1 MSSNRT
7 NANGECTI
15 KGVSKGEH
23 TLTASKTG
31 YRTVKKDINVDGSE
45 LNVNIELD
53 KDGGQGF
60 DVHMTVVDEQKQPIQ
75 GATVELDGDT
85 RTTGSAGGCN
95 FQNISE
101 GKHTLIASKTGYST
115 VKKDI
120 NVDGSQ
126 LDFLITLN
134 KEETGTKNITF
145 QLKDEY
151 GNNISLYNG
160 TNLELLDPDKPASAA
175 YTGPINE
182 NGQATINDIK
192 IGSYALSLPAI
203 PDEYRGLDEEPFNV
217 TIDTSENVEL
227 KVPFNLSDITYKVT
241 DRKTGKVIQGATI
254 KFGDLTGTTDDKGVY
269 TFKDLPR
276 GDYSLGISHKFY
288 HERNGLIP
296 VRRTTTEEEELD
308 RTTHSVSIHVHDGD
322 VNIQDASVTL
332 NNTTETTDV
341 NGNCAFMD
349 ILADE
354 YPVKVSANGYE
365 TKNENVEF
373 YEEHIT
379 ADIVLEVNTTNVT
392 VEVKESG
399 GATRVQGAIVNL
411 NNENKTTDEKGKC
424 TFEKVQ
430 YGDHPLRIF
439 KEGYKT
445 IVTNI
450 NVHKDMSVWAEE
462 KLRVGDSITLTAKN
476 KPVYEG
482 ESLEITG
489 QLNGQT
495 SGTKVMNFQIGTR
508 PPKGGIIDNNRAVYK
523 YLAHNDGLIPVTA
536 QYNGEVESN
545 VLYIH
550 DGDLPRTNVIIKPI
564 DEVTKEPLHYT
575 TSWLINQDGW
585 EIEGDYQKGGTEDDT
600 VTIENVIC
608 GNYNLKVHHGEHKEK
623 IIPLV
628 VEKDM
633 GITTVELTPNSNE
646 NKGE

>member
-1 MSSNRT
+1 MSNRT
-7 NANGECTI
+7 DTNGECTI
-15 KGVSKGEH
+15 YGVSKGTH
-23 TLTASKTG
+23 TLIASKTG
-31 YRTVKKDINVDGSE
+31 YKTATQKINVDASQ
-45 LNVNIELD
+45 LDVKIKLD

-75 GATVELDGDT
+75 GATVELDGDS

-101 GKHTLIASKTGYST
+101 GEHTIIASKTGYDT
-115 VKKDI
+115 VKNDI
-120 NVDGSQ
+120 NVDASH
-126 LDFLITLN
+126 LDFDITLN

-145 QLKDEY
+145 QLKDEE

-160 TNLELLDPDKPASAA
+160 TNLELLDPKTPTSAV
-175 YTGPINE
+175 YTGLINE
-182 NGQATINDIK
+182 NGQATIHDIELK
-192 IGSYALSLPAI
+192 QYILSLPAI
-203 PDEYRGLDEEPFNV
+203 PDEYRGLERFFDV
-217 TIDTSENVEL
+217 DTDTSENQDL
-227 KVPFNLSDITYKVT
+227 TVPFNLSDITFKIT
-241 DRKTGKVIQGATI
+241 DNETKQVITGATV
-254 KFGDLTGTTDDKGVY
+254 KCGDLTGVTDDKGLC
-269 TFKDLPR
+269 TFKDLHR
-276 GDYSLGISHKFY
+276 GHLLVEVTHKFY
-288 HERNGLIP
+288 QIGTSSVNVRKTETIP
-296 VRRTTTEEEELD
+296 IPLTKDTTKY
-308 RTTHSVSIHVHDGD
+308 SVSIHVHDGD
-322 VNIQDASVTL
+322 VNIHGASVTL

-349 ILADE
+349 ILAGE
-354 YPVKVSANGYE
+354 YQVKVSASGYE
-365 TKNENVEF
+365 PKEENVEF
-373 YEEHIT
+373 YHEHIT

-392 VEVKESG
+392 IEVKESG
-399 GATRVQGAIVNL
+399 GATRVQNAIVNL
-411 NNENKTTDEKGKC
+411 NNENKLTDEKGKC

-430 YGDHPLRIF
+430 YGDYPLRIF

-462 KLRVGDSITLTAKN
+462 KLRAGDSITLTAKN
-476 KPVYEG
+476 KPIYE
-482 ESLEITG
+482 EEVLEITG
-489 QLNGQT
+489 QLNGQL
-495 SGTKVMNFQIGTR
+495 SSTKVMNFQFGTIR
-508 PPKGGIIDNNRAVYK
+508 RSAILDNNRVVYK
-523 YLAHNDGLIPVTA
+523 YIASDAGLIPVTA
-536 QYNGEVESN
+536 QYNSEVDSN

-564 DEVTKEPLHYT
+564 DEVTKEPLHYA

-585 EIEGDYQKGGTEDDT
+585 EIDGDYQTGGNEADT

-633 GITTVELTPNSNE
+633 GITTVELTPNSNK

>member
-1 MSSNRT
+1 MPYQGRT
-7 NANGECTI
+7 DSTGKCTLNDVREGNY
-15 KGVSKGEH
+15 K
-23 TLTASKTG
+23 LTASKTE
-31 YRTVKKDINVDGSE
+31 YKTAE
-45 LNVNIELD
+45 
-53 KDGGQGF
+53 
-60 DVHMTVVDEQKQPIQ
+60 
-75 GATVELDGDT
+75 
-85 RTTGSAGGCN
+85 
-95 FQNISE
+95 QNI
-101 GKHTLIASKTGYST
+101 T
-115 VKKDI
+115 VD
-120 NVDGSQ
+120 SSH
-126 LDFLITLN
+126 LDFPITLE

-145 QLKDEY
+145 QLKDEQ

-182 NGQATINDIK
+182 NGQATIHDIK

-241 DRKTGKVIQGATI
+241 DSGTKEVIKGATV
-254 KFGDLTGTTDDKGVY
+254 KFGDLTGVTDDKGVY

-288 HERNGLIP
+288 HGRNGLIP
-296 VRRTTTEEEELD
+296 VRRTTTEEEELN

-322 VNIQDASVTL
+322 VNIHGASVTL

-349 ILADE
+349 ILAGE
-354 YPVKVSANGYE
+354 YSVRVSASGYE
-365 TKNENVEF
+365 PKDENVEF
-373 YEEHIT
+373 YSEHIT

-399 GATRVQGAIVNL
+399 GATRVQDAIVNL
-411 NNENKTTDEKGKC
+411 NNENKITDENGKC

-430 YGDHPLRIF
+430 YGDKPLRIF

-462 KLRVGDSITLTAKN
+462 KLRAGDSITLSAKN
-476 KPVYEG
+476 KPIYEG

-495 SGTKVMNFQIGTR
+495 SGTNVMNFQIGTR
-508 PPKGGIIDNNRAVYK
+508 PPKGGIIENNRAVYK
-523 YLAHNDGLIPVTA
+523 YIAHNDGLIPVTA
-536 QYNGEVESN
+536 QYNREIDSN

-550 DGDLPRTNVIIKPI
+550 DGDIPRTNVIIKPI
-564 DEVTKEPLHYT
+564 DAVTKEPLHYT
-575 TSWLINQDGW
+575 TSWLYTQEGW
-585 EIEGDYQKGGTEDDT
+585 EIDGNYQTGGNEADT

-608 GNYNLKVHHGEHKEK
+608 GNYKLVVQHGEHKEYTQN
-623 IIPLV
+623 LV

-633 GITTVELTPNSNE
+633 GVVTVELTPNSNK